1 MTMADFKELFTA
13 EVLAELFPETRT
25 NDFFEALF
33 GDTEE
38 GAYDIS
44 LHFAGQTQ
52 EMLNFEFRLN
62 QRPGR
67 CLACNLTYGLPEVF
81 TRHPIINVKGLVKK
95 IEEKLDGQVR
105 CTEWKL
111 GGTREITRDCH
122 AIPLSISLA

>member
-95 IEEKLDGQVR
+95 IEEKLDGLQMDR
-105 CTEWKL
+105 RRL
-111 GGTREITRDCH
+111 RPH
-122 AIPLSISLA
+122 ARPQPRPRGSCQRGLH

>member
-13 EVLAELFPETRT
+13 DVLTELFPATRT

-44 LHFAGQTQ
+44 LHFEGQA
-52 EMLNFEFRLN
+52 EGRLDFVFHLN

-81 TRHPIINVKGLVKK
+81 SRHPIINVGGLVKR
-95 IEEKLDGQVR
+95 IEEKLGGSAS

-111 GGTREITRDCH
+111 GHTREISRECH
-122 AIPLSISLA
+122 TIPLTITLG